1 MKFKAD
7 EIASVVREEIAR
19 YRSQLSRGGAVRLKS
34 GETARVIQQE
44 VDRFRRE
51 MDVAHVGRVLEVG
64 DGIARI
70 YGLSDAMAGEM
81 LEFANGEMGQVF
93 NLEEGSVGAVIYGSC
108 EEIKAGQTIRGTGK
122 LLSVAVGQAL
132 IGRVV
137 DPLGRPLDGRGDVV
151 TAQSRPLEMPA
162 PGIAE
167 RQPVHQPLE
176 SGLKAIDA
184 MTPIGRGQRELIIGD
199 RKTGKTAIAVD
210 TMINQAGG
218 DVLCVYVAIGQKDS
232 TVAGVVETLR
242 EHGAMDHCVVVSAS
256 SSDPAPLQYVA
267 PYAGCAIAEHFMI
280 EKGLDTLVV
289 YDDLTKQAAA
299 YREISLLLRRPP
311 GREAYPGDVFYLH
324 SRLLERACKLADRYA
339 VMPADT
345 PEDFADVGRH
355 RTIHVGPLGR
365 QAAERERQALDD
377 PDAHTVHRLPSSGGS
392 MTALPICETQEGEVA
407 AYIPTNLISITDGQ
421 IYLEPGLFY
430 AGVRP
435 AINAGISVSR
445 VGYKAAC
452 PAMKQ
457 VAASLRLDLAA
468 YRELVAYTQVSM
480 MVDAATQ
487 RQLDRG
493 ERLVRVLTQAQY
505 QPLPVVDQVVALYA
519 ATRGYVDEID
529 VDQVSDFEAGLRHV
543 LRTDHVEFRDEL
555 AADLDL
561 TGARERRL
569 QRILD
574 AYKERFYSKVRRV
587 RQPAPPAD
595 IEAPQP

>member
-1 MKFKAD
+1 VKFKAD

-377 PDAHTVHRLPSSGGS
+377 PDAHKVHRLPSSGGS

-421 IYLEPGLFY
+421 IYLEPG
-430 AGVRP
+430 
-435 AINAGISVSR
+435 
-445 VGYKAAC
+445 
-452 PAMKQ
+452 
-457 VAASLRLDLAA
+457 
-468 YRELVAYTQVSM
+468 
-480 MVDAATQ
+480 
-487 RQLDRG
+487 DRG
-493 ERLVRVLTQAQY
+493 ERLVRVLTQPQY

>member
-1 MKFKAD
+1 
-7 EIASVVREEIAR
+7 
-19 YRSQLSRGGAVRLKS
+19 
-34 GETARVIQQE
+34 
-44 VDRFRRE
+44 
-51 MDVAHVGRVLEVG
+51 
-64 DGIARI
+64 
-70 YGLSDAMAGEM
+70 
-81 LEFANGEMGQVF
+81 
-93 NLEEGSVGAVIYGSC
+93 
-108 EEIKAGQTIRGTGK
+108 
-122 LLSVAVGQAL
+122 
-132 IGRVV
+132 
-137 DPLGRPLDGRGDVV
+137 
-151 TAQSRPLEMPA
+151 
-162 PGIAE
+162 
-167 RQPVHQPLE
+167 
-176 SGLKAIDA
+176 
-184 MTPIGRGQRELIIGD
+184 
-199 RKTGKTAIAVD
+199 
-210 TMINQAGG
+210 
-218 DVLCVYVAIGQKDS
+218 
-232 TVAGVVETLR
+232 
-242 EHGAMDHCVVVSAS
+242 
-256 SSDPAPLQYVA
+256 
-267 PYAGCAIAEHFMI
+267 
-280 EKGLDTLVV
+280 
-289 YDDLTKQAAA
+289 
-299 YREISLLLRRPP
+299 
-311 GREAYPGDVFYLH
+311 
-324 SRLLERACKLADRYA
+324 
-339 VMPADT
+339 
-345 PEDFADVGRH
+345 
-355 RTIHVGPLGR
+355 
-365 QAAERERQALDD
+365 LDD
-377 PDAHTVHRLPSSGGS
+377 PDAHKVHRLPSSGGS